1 MMDMSSV
8 IDLSLAFSGAIA
20 VVLIGISMVSSES
33 ITVSTSSK
41 GAGRQPDE
49 AQYPPL
55 QVAA

>member
-8 IDLSLAFSGAIA
+8 IDPSLAFSGAIA
-20 VVLIGISMVSSES
+20 VVLSEISMVSSES
-33 ITVSTSSK
+33 ISVSTSST
-41 GAGRQPDE
+41 GIGHQPGD